1 MALSPAYK
9 RRVKDAFNEAAA
21 RHPYPDRPF
30 VIMNGKP
37 ISPNSIAR
45 DVENETRDG
54 RAYFEILEFFTKGKE
69 LDKAGLNRFAESVI
83 RTPKP

>member
-1 MALSPAYK
+1 
-9 RRVKDAFNEAAA
+9 
-21 RHPYPDRPF
+21 
-30 VIMNGKP
+30 MNGKP